1 MSNCIKG
8 SEKRLVNFPSY
19 LMRLEPLHYKTSPL
33 FSSLQAMTHKLTL
46 LLLPHSFSWPFSSL
60 SQRTVELFCNITN
73 ARISQPLTTPR
84 YLCFSRQRQMI
95 PSFHFYHQ
103 MLLEEHIVLCLMVQ
117 DRFFNECQNYQSFAK
132 EKKTNKTKHNTKPL
146 KVIFCSFYLESQ
158 SR

>member
-132 EKKTNKTKHNTKPL
+132 EKKKQTKQNTTRNP
-146 KVIFCSFYLESQ
+146 
-158 SR
+158 